1 MTIIREY
8 RQKRSRNRKNI
19 FLDQA
24 RLFCENS
31 TLHGVK
37 YVAESDRSYA
47 ERFMWVIWITAGL
60 VTTIIII
67 VNLWEKFQTNPT
79 ITGLDTDFHNWD
91 VAFPAITICQNNPAN
106 DERINDIININQNS
120 SDQKD
125 FYTKLAKLSLYNWKY
140 FTELYPTQNFVDND
154 TNMRQLAY
162 NISNKCEDIFDTCHW
177 KSTTYN
183 CCDIFY
189 PVFTENGFCYTFNSK
204 HYDRNL
210 VTSENRTFIKR
221 YIQQTDL
228 NWSIRFTVK
237 SLQSFFS
244 IYILNSDEI
253 IGIDSKQQ
261 HIWDFRI
268 DTILFSVKQ
277 TYTTLDTSQL
287 NIKQRHCAFS
297 NEVRIKIDDTYSYT
311 ACTTE
316 CRMNNAMKFCSCI
329 PFFYTIVDAGYRHCR
344 FDELN
349 CISKYLDEIE
359 NIDKCKCHLGCLH
372 TVYEIEKLDMLKS
385 NEEESATL
393 ESKFVSWPMV
403 RYKREV
409 LFGWVDL
416 LVSFGGIAGLF
427 LGFSLLSAV
436 ELIYYF
442 TLRFYCMARMKR
454 KYKNVGNSPVR
465 VMKKFKELS
474 NYTIEIQ
481 KFSIT
486 SIIMKIEAFSSKKV
500 CFILYFLKIFF
511 RTL

>member
-8 RQKRSRNRKNI
+8 RQKRSRNRKKI

-37 YVAESDRSYA
+37 YIAESGRSYA

-106 DERINDIININQNS
+106 DERINDIININQNR
-120 SDQKD
+120 
-125 FYTKLAKLSLYNWKY
+125 FLIRFCFKL
-140 FTELYPTQNFVDND
+140 
-154 TNMRQLAY
+154 
-162 NISNKCEDIFDTCHW
+162 ISNKCEDIFDTCHW

-210 VTSENRTFIKR
+210 VTTFIKR

-228 NWSIRFTVK
+228 NWSIRITVK

-297 NEVRIKIDDTYSYT
+297 NEVKIKIDDTYSYT

-454 KYKNVGNSPVR
+454 KYTNVGNSPVR
-465 VMKKFKELS
+465 VMKKFKENFVVPISIYDRQRRLS
-474 NYTIEIQ
+474 DIVLFNMAQI
-481 KFSIT
+481 
-486 SIIMKIEAFSSKKV
+486 KK
-500 CFILYFLKIFF
+500 Y
-511 RTL
+511 